1 MFDLYLAIGE
11 KGVCV
16 EEPRASAVFGKRPK
30 LRNEGGSFDKR
41 RVCVPMEGVP
51 CWKGLV

>member
-1 MFDLYLAIGE
+1 MFDLYLTIGE

-16 EEPRASAVFGKRPK
+16 KRAESSAFLENRPK

-51 CWKGLV
+51 CCKGLV